1 MSSNDET
8 VLVNVEEETQLKTA
22 SKTEDQSGYG
32 SLERAY
38 MELGKAFYEGRYED
52 PTPELLPYFDRITRL
67 IGQTSHEVKMDE
79 TEVGAPDP
87 IQTKIEDEIDAYFEA
102 QRPKKLEDLSKI
114 ADPIVPSMPVAQFC
128 PECGTKHDPEDLFCG
143 NCGFRLR

>member
-67 IGQTSHEVKMDE
+67 IGQTSH
-79 TEVGAPDP
+79 DP